1 MFADGDC
8 ESNLMTEDMICA
20 GLKEGG
26 EDACQ
31 GDSEGPLVAAV
42 CSSASKTIQCLSLQL
57 LELSVHDLV
66 FKATLS

>member
-1 MFADGDC
+1 
-8 ESNLMTEDMICA
+8 MICA

-31 GDSEGPLVAAV
+31 GDSDGEGPLVAAV

>member
-1 MFADGDC
+1 
-8 ESNLMTEDMICA
+8 MICA

-42 CSSASKTIQCLSLQL
+42 CSSASKTNQCLSLQL

>member
-1 MFADGDC
+1 
-8 ESNLMTEDMICA
+8 MICA

-66 FKATLS
+66 FKATLSELAGVDQF